1 MNFKMILRIIGYI
14 LLGEAAM
21 MLPPMLI
28 SLARSE
34 TAAVYGFLYTIGII
48 LVVAGALL
56 LLTWNA
62 RRERFY
68 QRDGLV
74 TTGLTWIIISA
85 MGALPF
91 FLSGAIP
98 NYIDALFEM
107 ASGFTTT
114 GSSILTEVES
124 MAHGLLWWR
133 SFSHWV
139 GGMGVLVFL
148 MAIVSLGGKGQGFS
162 LHILRAESPG
172 PSVGKMVPRIKDTAA
187 ILYWIY
193 MALTALNIILLLLGG
208 MPLFEACCTAF
219 GTAGTGGFGVKN
231 DSIAGYS
238 PYIQYVTTIFMLLFS
253 VNFSIYYFMI
263 LKRFREAFADEEFK
277 LFWFTVAA
285 ATGLIVWNILPI
297 FGSFEEAFRHASFAV
312 GTVMSTTGYATTDF
326 NLWPS
331 FSKAI
336 LVFLML
342 GGACAGSTGGGM
354 KQVRYL
360 LLFKSL
366 RRNLHKSLHPTEV
379 RAIHVNNRKMDENVI
394 ANTNAYLI
402 AYVSII
408 VISFLIISL
417 DGFDF
422 ETNITAVIATFNNI
436 GPGLSMVGPT
446 GNFSAYSNLSKLVL
460 TANMLA
466 GRLEIYPMLILLS
479 KSTWRKAR

>member
-1 MNFKMILRIIGYI
+1 MNFKMILRIIGLI

-21 MLPPMLI
+21 MIPPLLI
-28 SLARSE
+28 SLVRAE
-34 TAAVYGFLYTIGII
+34 TAACMGFIYTIGIL
-48 LVVAGALL
+48 LVIGG
-56 LLTWNA
+56 LTVFLTRKA
-62 RRERFY
+62 QRGRFY
-68 QRDGLV
+68 QRDGLA

-91 FLSGAIP
+91 YFSGAIP
-98 NYIDALFEM
+98 SYIDALFEM

-148 MAIVSLGGKGQGFS
+148 MAIVSLGGRSQGFS

-193 MALTALNIILLLLGG
+193 MGLTVLNIILLLLGG
-208 MPLFEACCTAF
+208 MSLFEACCTAF

-231 DSIAGYS
+231 TSIAGYS

-253 VNFSIYYFMI
+253 VNFSIYYFII
-263 LKRFREAFADEEFK
+263 LKRFHEAFADEEFK
-277 LFWFTVAA
+277 LFWITVIVS
-285 ATGLIVWNILPI
+285 TILIVWNVSPMFDTL
-297 FGSFEEAFRHASFAV
+297 EEAFRHSAFAV

-331 FSKAI
+331 FSKTI
-336 LVFLML
+336 LVLLML

-366 RRNLHKSLHPTEV
+366 RRNIHKSLHPTEV
-379 RAIHVNNRKMDENVI
+379 RAIHVNGRPMDEDVI

-402 AYVSII
+402 AYVAVL
-408 VISFLIISL
+408 VISFLIVSL

-422 ETNITAVIATFNNI
+422 ETNLTAVIATFNNI
-436 GPGLSMVGPT
+436 GPGLNMVGPT
-446 GNFSAYSNLSKLVL
+446 GNFSAFSDLSKLVL

-479 KSTWRKAR
+479 KSTWKKAR